1 MATNEVFGLS
11 TKYIGNMQKT
21 LEALKEKKLAYKRKF

>member
-11 TKYIGNMQKT
+11 TKYIGKMQKT
-21 LEALKEKKLAYKRKF
+21 LEALKEKNSQIKGF